1 MNMNPYQASPK
12 NAIDF
17 QPSAFSP
24 WLFVAVQPTTA
35 AGQFV
40 ARRYRVDPAVA
51 DLIARL
57 AGLEQE
63 AR

>member
-1 MNMNPYQASPK
+1 MKPYQAFLK
-12 NAIDF
+12 KAIDS
-17 QPSAFSP
+17 QPTALSP
-24 WLFVAVQPTTA
+24 WPFVAVQPTTA
-35 AGQFV
+35 AGKFV

>member
-1 MNMNPYQASPK
+1 MKTSTKHPQKTQLVSSLPL
-12 NAIDF
+12 F
-17 QPSAFSP
+17 SWRLVVVQPS
-24 WLFVAVQPTTA
+24 TR

-51 DLIARL
+51 DLIANL
-57 AGLEQE
+57 AGFAQE

>member
-1 MNMNPYQASPK
+1 MKTNTKQPQKAQLVSSLPL
-12 NAIDF
+12 F
-17 QPSAFSP
+17 SWRPVVVQPS
-24 WLFVAVQPTTA
+24 TR

-51 DLIARL
+51 DLVASL
-57 AGLEQE
+57 AGFEQE